1 VPSHVL
7 GAYERIL
14 GLPRGQ
20 LVAAAAGLV
29 RPAESPTVQPEPLDA
44 DPSVAHQQ
52 LDELFEA
59 VLAGAAPGHVWM
71 ELGELLT
78 RQRHLYLLPA
88 TWTQVS
94 ELLATEL
101 GRATGLAF
109 VARFEALRML
119 LRNPASRRYALLAI
133 GGLVTQSVTEF
144 VVHPLS
150 LLQEVDDPQATDL
163 LLRLLSD
170 VPGHQRSGAA
180 WAIAG
185 QLRRN
190 EYTDNEL
197 DRLEVGVIDMLHRSR
212 NTVHR
217 LDALAI
223 QATLPEPSHR
233 RVLGSGL
240 DQESKVAVEPA
251 RQHAELVKPENARH
265 VSQRLA
271 ERVENE
277 VGPGIALD
285 ADPML
290 RRLIRE
296 MLFHVSHERRHQAA
310 TLLAVSPY
318 RAALAD
324 SLLPVAANSE
334 ETTAVLTTTAL
345 YHLADGRH
353 RAAMIN
359 LALGDTRNSV
369 RLTTLLAAA
378 QVADELTAQESSRIE
393 EYIGQDERIDR
404 ALLYVLGLAG
414 AGCLRDMAARGRLAD
429 TAGWWLDRPAIVEAP
444 A

>member
-1 VPSHVL
+1 
-7 GAYERIL
+7 
-14 GLPRGQ
+14 
-20 LVAAAAGLV
+20 VA
-29 RPAESPTVQPEPLDA
+29 
-44 DPSVAHQQ
+44 
-52 LDELFEA
+52 
-59 VLAGAAPGHVWM
+59 
-71 ELGELLT
+71 
-78 RQRHLYLLPA
+78 
-88 TWTQVS
+88 

-101 GRATGLAF
+101 GRSTGLAF

-119 LRNPASRRYALLAI
+119 LRNPTSRRHALLAI

-180 WAIAG
+180 WALAG

-190 EYTDNEL
+190 EYPDKEL
-197 DRLEVGVIDMLHRSR
+197 DRLELGVIDMLHRSR
-212 NTVHR
+212 STVQR

-223 QATLPEPSHR
+223 EASLPEPSHR
-233 RVLGSGL
+233 RVSASGL
-240 DQESKVAVEPA
+240 DKETRVAVELA

-277 VGPGIALD
+277 IGPGIALD
-285 ADPML
+285 PDPML

-296 MLFHVSHERRHQAA
+296 TLFHVSHERRHQAA

-318 RAALAD
+318 RGVLAD
-324 SLLPVAANSE
+324 NLLSVAVNSE
-334 ETTAVLTTTAL
+334 ETTSVLTTTAL
-345 YHLADGRH
+345 FHLADRRH
-353 RAAMIN
+353 RAAM
-359 LALGDTRNSV
+359 LRLGLEDTRSAV
-369 RLTTLLAAA
+369 RLTSLLSVA
-378 QVADELTAQESSRIE
+378 QVAHHLTDSEEARLEESM
-393 EYIGQDERIDR
+393 GQDPRIDR
-404 ALLYVLGLAG
+404 ALLYVLGMAG
-414 AGCLRDMAARGRLAD
+414 ASCLSGMAAQGQHAD
-429 TAGWWLDRPAIVEAP
+429 TARWWLDRPAIVEAP